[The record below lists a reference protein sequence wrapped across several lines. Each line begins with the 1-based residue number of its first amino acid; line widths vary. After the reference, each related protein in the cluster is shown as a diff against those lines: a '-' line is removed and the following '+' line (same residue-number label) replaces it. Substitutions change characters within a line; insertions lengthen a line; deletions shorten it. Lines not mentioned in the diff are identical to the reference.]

1 MAKQNSGWLFTQKN
15 GLNQKEM
22 QAVADPKPKAPAAA
36 ESKAYPTA
44 VKVWL
49 VTGLVMIFVQV
60 VVGGITRL
68 TGSGLS
74 ITEWEIVTGTLPPLS
89 EAGWE
94 AAFDKYK
101 ATPQYAKINEGM
113 TMGEFKFIYFWEY
126 IHRLWARLMGFVF
139 AIPLA
144 IFWAR
149 GMVDRPLLK
158 RLGVVFLL
166 AALVASFGW
175 IMVAS
180 GLIDRPWVNAYKLTM
195 HLSLALILF
204 SYLFWTTLRAIQPQ
218 PRRIEDKRLKRGAL
232 AVTAIGALQIVLGGI
247 MSGMKA
253 GLYYPTWPD
262 MNGEAIP
269 AVLREPSNW
278 IVENFVQY
286 DASLFMPA
294 LVQLAHRTTAYLLTA
309 LVLWLAWRI
318 LRSAKVPQ
326 LRVGAVL
333 LVSVLIVQVAL
344 GVLTVL
350 HCVGTVP
357 VGLGVYHQAGALLLL
372 SAILYVDYQVLG
384 VRY

>member
-1 MAKQNSGWLFTQKN
+1 M
-15 GLNQKEM
+15 E
-22 QAVADPKPKAPAAA
+22 AVAKPEVTSPPRPAPR
-36 ESKAYPTA
+36 SYPTV
-44 VKVWL
+44 VKLWL
-49 VTGLVMIFVQV
+49 VAGLVMIFVQV

-74 ITEWEIVTGTLPPLS
+74 ITEWEIVTGTLPPLN
-89 EAGWE
+89 E
-94 AAFDKYK
+94 AAWEMEFDKYK

-149 GMVDRPLLK
+149 GMVDKPLLK

-204 SYLFWTTLRAIQPQ
+204 SYLFWTTLKVIQPR
-218 PRRIEDKRLKRGAL
+218 PLRIGDKMLKRGAL
-232 AVTAIGALQIVLGGI
+232 AVTVIGTLQIVLGGI

-262 MNGEAIP
+262 MNGEAMP
-269 AVLREPSNW
+269 SVLLSTSNW
-278 IVENFVQY
+278 TVENFVNY

-294 LVQLAHRTTAYLLTA
+294 FIQIFHRTTAYVLTA
-309 LVLWLAWRI
+309 LVLWFAYQGLKR
-318 LRSAKVPQ
+318 AKTPH
-326 LRVGAVL
+326 LRVGLYL
-333 LVSVLIVQVAL
+333 LVSVLIIQVVL
-344 GVLTVL
+344 GILTVVN
-350 HCVGTVP
+350 CVGTVP
-357 VGLGVYHQAGALLLL
+357 VALGVYHQAGALLLL
-372 SAILYVDYQVLG
+372 SAILYVDYQLLG
-384 VRY
+384 KRY